1 VSEQRELK
9 VGDEFA
15 SDNGTGTHRAVI
27 LAIHDDRVY
36 LERWDTLSK
45 TTFRMQF
52 ELPYSYLRSPSCA
65 WRKLSPTKPE
75 AP

>member
-1 VSEQRELK
+1 MSEQRELK